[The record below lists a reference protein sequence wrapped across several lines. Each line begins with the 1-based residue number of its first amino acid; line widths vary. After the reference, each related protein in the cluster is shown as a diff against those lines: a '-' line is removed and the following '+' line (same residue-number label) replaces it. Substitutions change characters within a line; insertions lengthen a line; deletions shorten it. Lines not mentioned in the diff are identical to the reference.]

1 MSKLEQLINE
11 LCPNGVEWKTI
22 SDVCNI
28 ITDYTAAGSFADIA
42 ANVKYTPKKE
52 YAQLVRTTDLKSNFS
67 NPDKFVYVNEH
78 AFKYLWR
85 VNLIGEGLILSLIHI

>member
-42 ANVKYTPKKE
+42 ANVK
-52 YAQLVRTTDLKSNFS
+52 
-67 NPDKFVYVNEH
+67 
-78 AFKYLWR
+78 
-85 VNLIGEGLILSLIHI
+85 